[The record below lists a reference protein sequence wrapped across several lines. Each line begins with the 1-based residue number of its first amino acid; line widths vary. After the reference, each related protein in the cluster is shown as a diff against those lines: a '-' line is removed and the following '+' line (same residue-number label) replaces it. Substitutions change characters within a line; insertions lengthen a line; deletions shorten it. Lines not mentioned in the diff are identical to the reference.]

1 MHATLVQTLLAA
13 FCAILAHLSQMGGG
27 GMIAAHHSMLQKSAG
42 GFIIP
47 SAYIDFN
54 ITGVTRKSRYFNS
67 GVVPTANT
75 KVEIMLVR
83 NDAPAKDIGFQMG
96 CRTGWVNGAMQ
107 LNVNPRNQRFWF
119 AWNTQTDNPDVT
131 EYDNPPQYAIAAF
144 NPGGLVSVV
153 GVNPDVV
160 YTYDF
165 NQNFYSSRSNA
176 FYIGDSNENGT
187 AKGRTDSQGS
197 GRIAWV
203 KFYESDVLTHNF
215 VAAQSGGSPVF
226 YDEVTGNTLQSE
238 GNATASSIR
247 YVEI

>member
-1 MHATLVQTLLAA
+1 M
-13 FCAILAHLSQMGGG
+13 S
-27 GMIAAHHSMLQKSAG
+27 IAAHHSMIHKPTG
-42 GFIIP
+42 GEFIIP

-54 ITGVTRKSRYFNS
+54 ITGVTRRSRYFDS

-75 KVEIMLVR
+75 KIEIMLVR
-83 NDAPAKDIGFQMG
+83 NDAPAKDSGLQCG

-107 LNVNPRNQRFWF
+107 LNVMPQNRRFWF
-119 AWNTQTDNPDVT
+119 AWNTQTNNTDDT
-131 EYDNPPQYAIAAF
+131 DYADPPQYAIATF
-144 NPGGLVSVV
+144 SPGGLVSVV
-153 GVNPDVV
+153 GVNPDVS
-160 YTYDF
+160 YTYNF
-165 NQNFYSSRSNA
+165 NQNFYSPRSNA

-215 VAAQSGGSPVF
+215 VAAQSDGAPVF
-226 YDEVTGNTLQSE
+226 YDEVTGNTLQSA
-238 GNATASSIR
+238 GNAAASSIR